1 MDPFVVGV
9 IGVVALLVFILLR
22 VPIAFALAGIGI
34 VGSIEL
40 MGFDRV
46 LSYFPHLVYSHT
58 SKFTFTAIPLFLL
71 MGYFAFYAG
80 ITDEAYD
87 AARAWIGKIRGGLG
101 IATVGACALFAASA
115 GSSLAECAAMAKIA
129 VPEMVKSGYSK
140 RFATGIVASAGG
152 LAVVI
157 PPSIIMVIYGV
168 ATETSV
174 GQLLIAG
181 ILPGIVYTGVFM
193 LGIYLFAV
201 IKPSSAPIDPS
212 LDTTW
217 KTRFTSLRKLIDIV
231 IMFSVSIGGIYA
243 GIVTPTEGA
252 ALGAIAA
259 LAVTLVKRKLTWKA
273 FKTAVMETIVAST
286 IIFLLFA
293 GANIFTIFITYSGIV
308 DAFATWLIGLGL
320 TKTMLFTAILVMYII
335 LGCFLDSISM
345 MILTLPFVIPIIEA
359 QGLSLIWFGVI
370 MCMIVEIG
378 CITPPMGLNVYV
390 MKAAMGDS
398 IELTEI
404 FAGAL
409 PFVILMVLVVYILY
423 AYPSIALWLPGLMK

>member
-1 MDPFVVGV
+1 
-9 IGVVALLVFILLR
+9 L
-22 VPIAFALAGIGI
+22 
-34 VGSIEL
+34 
-40 MGFDRV
+40 V
-46 LSYFPHLVYSHT
+46 LS
-58 SKFTFTAIPLFLL
+58 
-71 MGYFAFYAG
+71 GN
-80 ITDEAYD
+80 E
-87 AARAWIGKIRGGLG
+87 
-101 IATVGACALFAASA
+101 
-115 GSSLAECAAMAKIA
+115 SL
-129 VPEMVKSGYSK
+129 
-140 RFATGIVASAGG
+140 
-152 LAVVI
+152 
-157 PPSIIMVIYGV
+157 
-168 ATETSV
+168 
-174 GQLLIAG
+174 
-181 ILPGIVYTGVFM
+181 
-193 LGIYLFAV
+193 
-201 IKPSSAPIDPS
+201 
-212 LDTTW
+212 
-217 KTRFTSLRKLIDIV
+217 
-231 IMFSVSIGGIYA
+231 
-243 GIVTPTEGA
+243 

-273 FKTAVMETIVAST
+273 FRTAVMETIVAST

-423 AYPSIALWLPGLMK
+423 AFPIIALWLPGLMK